1 MLKIMYWR
9 KGRRSKRMGG
19 EKVKMRLVLMNIFEE
34 VGNNAGTRVCS
45 PMCPLF
51 FECKIP
57 RGVVRKAEY

>member
-1 MLKIMYWR
+1 
-9 KGRRSKRMGG
+9 MGG